1 MTFLEF
7 VVVLMCSPVVGALLY
22 GTYQFNRESLADLGA
37 ASKAT
42 TASAPVGEAA

>member
-22 GTYQFNRESLADLGA
+22 GTYQFNRENFPDLGA
-37 ASKAT
+37 VSKAT
-42 TASAPVGEAA
+42 TTSAPVGEPA